1 MQEWGGNASVV
12 DVFVMPEN
20 TVTATDALQKLQLN
34 FNVLIDDVQS
44 VIDSENPPLTEDE
57 VDELVGRNGMFYTRL
72 LT

>member
-20 TVTATDALQKLQLN
+20 AVTATDALQKLQLN

-57 VDELVGRNGMFYTRL
+57 VDELVGRNGMFYTLL